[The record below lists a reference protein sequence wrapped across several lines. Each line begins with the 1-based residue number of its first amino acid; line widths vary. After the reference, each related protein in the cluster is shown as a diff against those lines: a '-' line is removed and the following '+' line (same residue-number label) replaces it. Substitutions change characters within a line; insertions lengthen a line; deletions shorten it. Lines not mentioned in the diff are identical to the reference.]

1 MGQQEVRSQWKGSRW
16 RFGLV
21 PYFRIL
27 CWKSPLTHC
36 SRHSNSQ
43 LHLHSKSC
51 FVLLIWA
58 KSIMTHSSLLWII
71 IPFAEKEAST
81 NCGTEVVNLRTGLVR
96 WYLNY
101 RRTWVLT
108 PSNSAAGVSVVG
120 LTLVFPETL
129 SNAISPVLTGKWKV
143 DIFLSSFPTY
153 FIFLVSSRLFISS
166 SWWKRNTCPLLCC
179 DFSHSTPFPLFMV
192 QFVNSL
198 STDSFFSGGSPDGP
212 EV

>member
-120 LTLVFPETL
+120 LDRHWCFQKHWAML
-129 SNAISPVLTGKWKV
+129 SHLSWLGSGRL
-143 DIFLSSFPTY
+143 IFFFHHFQHILY
-153 FIFLVSSRLFISS
+153 F
-166 SWWKRNTCPLLCC
+166 
-179 DFSHSTPFPLFMV
+179 
-192 QFVNSL
+192 
-198 STDSFFSGGSPDGP
+198 
-212 EV
+212 